1 MAAAQYCCERSCEGI
16 VLVCAARS
24 GKGTVLLGQV
34 KSEAI
39 RLILKGVKMKEFKVR
54 LTFTEE
60 VLGTCSNDPNIH
72 EEFIASKAPDAM
84 SREREHHTGKTK
96 PSTDK
101 SGSGL

>member
-1 MAAAQYCCERSCEGI
+1 MAAAQYCCERPCEGI

-60 VLGTCSNDPNIH
+60 VLGTCSNDPNIQ
-72 EEFIASKAPDAM
+72 AKLNRALTRLGAGYD
-84 SREREHHTGKTK
+84 GDGCK
-96 PSTDK
+96 
-101 SGSGL
+101 